1 MDKVRR
7 ANMQKEH
14 IFRSAFLGGFN
25 REDVLRYIE
34 EQKLNEA
41 QLIKKMTEKE
51 EEFKA
56 LLSQKEA
63 SFKEALAEK
72 DHALK
77 DADEKI
83 NRLHADIAIALKEC
97 ERLKAESDK
106 KEAVAQ
112 QLGKAIIDARE
123 YSDQLIARSKQE
135 AKRID
140 DATAKTVD
148 TVSQKINELE
158 TDISKTARQFAT
170 AFNALLD
177 ELEELKESLGGINKP
192 DEIEGQK
199 SIDAV
204 KDNIFDISKS
214 L

>member
-1 MDKVRR
+1 MR
-7 ANMQKEH
+7 
-14 IFRSAFLGGFN
+14 
-25 REDVLRYIE
+25 
-34 EQKLNEA
+34 
-41 QLIKKMTEKE
+41 
-51 EEFKA
+51 
-56 LLSQKEA
+56 
-63 SFKEALAEK
+63 
-72 DHALK
+72 
-77 DADEKI
+77 
-83 NRLHADIAIALKEC
+83 IAIALKEC
-97 ERLKAESDK
+97 ERLGPRAIRR
-106 KEAVAQ
+106 EAVAHNS
-112 QLGKAIIDARE
+112 KAIIDARE